1 MELPERNSLSEDSSD
16 SSSEKAADKS
26 ASVPSIE
33 IMPLKDIGR
42 HSDISGVLKENK
54 TMMETDHT
62 NLKVPGTEESKQQ

>member
-1 MELPERNSLSEDSSD
+1 
-16 SSSEKAADKS
+16 
-26 ASVPSIE
+26 
-33 IMPLKDIGR
+33 MPLKDIGR